1 MRNYFNFNIFIL
13 LKYLLEGHGQQ
24 VWLIK
29 VMQRLVWIQQQMDL
43 CFNKDLTRALVRC
56 YEEMLQLNLDAGQL
70 LYVYCILYIVCQN
83 ISENGFSELNP
94 GLT

>member
-1 MRNYFNFNIFIL
+1 MRNYSNFSIFIL
-13 LKYLLEGHGQQ
+13 LKYLLEGLGQQ

-43 CFNKDLTRALVRC
+43 CFNKDLTRALVR
-56 YEEMLQLNLDAGQL
+56 YYGEMLRLNLDAGQL
-70 LYVYCILYIVCQN
+70 LYVYIVCQN